1 MRLHRADVLERSSV
15 KRRPKHPHRRA
26 QVTRHAAVD
35 LKGHIMVAIT
45 GQLLREKL
53 PQCKDPE
60 GWAETLNQVMP
71 QFDITTPSRV
81 AAFIAQTAIES
92 AGFSVLEENLFYTSA
107 QRLGKVWPSRFPG
120 GANAAAYLRNPEA
133 LGNFVYANRM
143 GNGDVAS
150 GDGFRFRGRG
160 LLQIT
165 GRTNYGQVAKQINLP
180 LLDQPEKLEEPGNAA
195 RSAAYFWQAHHL
207 NALAD
212 SAASDP
218 KAEDFVRMTMIINGG
233 KQALAERQALYARLR
248 SALGA

>member
-1 MRLHRADVLERSSV
+1 
-15 KRRPKHPHRRA
+15 
-26 QVTRHAAVD
+26 
-35 LKGHIMVAIT
+35 MVSIT

-53 PQCKDPE
+53 PQCPDPE
-60 GWAETLNQVMP
+60 GWADALNQVMP
-71 QFDITTPSRV
+71 QFDITTPSRA
-81 AAFIAQTAIES
+81 AAFIAQTGIES
-92 AGFSVLEENLFYTSA
+92 AGFSVLKENLFYTSA
-107 QRLGKVWPSRFPG
+107 QRLGQVWPSRFPG
-120 GANAAAYLRNPEA
+120 GAHTEGYLRNPEA

-180 LLDQPEKLEEPGNAA
+180 LQQQPEMLEERGNAA

-212 SAASDP
+212 SDASHP
-218 KAEDFVRMTMIINGG
+218 EAEDFVRMTMIINGG
-233 KQALAERQALYARLR
+233 TQGLPARQALYARLR
-248 SALGA
+248 AALGG

>member
-1 MRLHRADVLERSSV
+1 
-15 KRRPKHPHRRA
+15 
-26 QVTRHAAVD
+26 
-35 LKGHIMVAIT
+35 MVSIT

-53 PQCKDPE
+53 PQCQDPD

-71 QFDITTPSRV
+71 EFDITTPSRA
-81 AAFIAQTAIES
+81 AAFIAQTGIES
-92 AGFSVLEENLFYTSA
+92 AGFSVLEENLFFTTA
-107 QRLGKVWPSRFPG
+107 LRLGKVWPSRFPG

-165 GRTNYGQVAKQINLP
+165 GRTNYGQVAKQIGLP
-180 LLDQPEKLEEPGNAA
+180 LQDKPEMLGERGNAA

-212 SAASDP
+212 SGAGHP
-218 KAEDFVRMTMIINGG
+218 REEDFVRMTMIINGG
-233 KQALAERQALYARLR
+233 KQALAQREALFARL
-248 SALGA
+248 SAALGA